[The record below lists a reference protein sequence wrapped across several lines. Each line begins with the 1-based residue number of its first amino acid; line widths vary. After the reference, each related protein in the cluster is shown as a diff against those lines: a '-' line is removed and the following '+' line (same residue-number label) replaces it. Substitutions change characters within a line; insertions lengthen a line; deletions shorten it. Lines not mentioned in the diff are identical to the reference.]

1 MEKVLRKIKC
11 SHVKIFYSDGGSAK
25 TTVIQVY
32 GRCSKKKVV
41 EESKLPKG
49 CKFLGWEILK
59 KEDVAMEVSLE
70 GFILLA
76 KQEMAENAM

>member
-1 MEKVLRKIKC
+1 MEKVMRKIKC
-11 SHVKIFYSDGGSAK
+11 SNVKIYYSDGGTAK
-25 TTVIQVY
+25 TSVIQVY

-41 EESKLPKG
+41 EESNLPKG
-49 CKFLGWEILK
+49 SKFLGWEIIK

-70 GFILLA
+70 GFIMLA